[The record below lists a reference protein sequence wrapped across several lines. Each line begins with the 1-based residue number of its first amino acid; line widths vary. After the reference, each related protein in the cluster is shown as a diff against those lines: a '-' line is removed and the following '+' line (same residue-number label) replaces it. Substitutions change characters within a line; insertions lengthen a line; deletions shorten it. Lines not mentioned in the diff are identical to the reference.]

1 MKKQLILLLAISA
14 LSFTACENDDV
25 KPMEKITVPPKTSVP
40 VKPVKITSFY
50 PESAKTGAEIAIYGE
65 NFGKT
70 ISENYVTF
78 DGWDAEVLQ
87 VPYEGMVLVR
97 VPSLAA
103 GDYTVSVNANGL
115 TGTSSKA
122 LKVID
127 PKF

>member
-1 MKKQLILLLAISA
+1 MKKPLILLLAV
-14 LSFTACENDDV
+14 FTFSLVACDEEPPNPTKKTAV
-25 KPMEKITVPPKTSVP
+25 EPKLIT
-40 VKPVKITSFY
+40 ITSFS
-50 PESAKTGAEIAIYGE
+50 PESVKSGAEIAIYGE